1 MKKYFPKNVFKYQLS
16 INAVNLQKTKQIFL
30 NNVQKQTFWLANVYK
45 CEQNTFIFLTN
56 VEKRIFRTL
65 IIFNKTKHN
74 TKNMFLGILNT
85 LSTFLGPIKKLIKKI
100 DNDHDLV
107 ILITK

>member
-30 NNVQKQTFWLANVYK
+30 NNVQKQTFWLPNVYK

-56 VEKRIFRTL
+56 VQKRIFSASNVDN
-65 IIFNKTKHN
+65 FKHN
-74 TKNMFLGILNT
+74 TIQKYVF
-85 LSTFLGPIKKLIKKI
+85 GPIKHTFYLFGP
-100 DNDHDLV
+100 N
-107 ILITK
+107 